1 MSRRVFLTLS
11 LLFGSA
17 AFLPFARAQQL
28 ITNGDASPEAVD
40 AEFARLIRRVRI
52 KTPALADEY
61 KKLRGELI
69 LAAPGVG
76 KMHGVS
82 ASDLAEFN
90 RRLHALTDR
99 ADQAAAE
106 LKLGKEEVSDLKA
119 AHNQAWLDIVTLFF
133 NNVPAHLKEIG
144 ANLSGLET
152 RAALLKREATAGGAL
167 TEAAKKPLRERLA
180 ALNRDG
186 TKVWDRLHADALN
199 IDEMG
204 DPTGTY
210 QDFTRGSVTKRVR
223 IVNVLDQANPLQ
235 DRVAALARKLQDLDA
250 ILNGDRPRNDPQA
263 ARKESEALSA
273 RMNPLLYDPFPA
285 KPLVGG
291 SASADAAAAPAAKPA
306 PRLVPGAPA
315 LSPPRKTLL
324 DLSRVPALTAGQTAA
339 SGTSRA
345 PMFTGASGED
355 AAPAET
361 DAVNKLRAAGGTS
374 TIGNPGAR
382 ARYAYRQTGGGTCGI
397 GAQVEVLADAGE
409 VPADPEKLAAKER
422 ELYVRGRSAG
432 YLMGS
437 AADPEFLQHT
447 GTGSERIGD
456 LLDRPVFKKAAASDD
471 ELFKAVSRG
480 RMVIIIAD
488 SEGLWNK
495 PEYRGTRHIVAI
507 TGAEVDK
514 STGKPLGYYI
524 NDTGTNEGGR
534 FINASQFL
542 AAWRKA
548 GAIFVEP
555 L

>member
-1 MSRRVFLTLS
+1 MFRRALLTSS
-11 LLFGSA
+11 LLFASVLLA
-17 AFLPFARAQQL
+17 PFSSAQQL
-28 ITNGDASPEAVD
+28 ITNGDASSDEVD
-40 AEFARLIRRVRI
+40 ADFARLIGRIRI
-52 KTPALADEY
+52 KSPALADDY
-61 KKLRGELI
+61 KKLRTDLI
-69 LAAPGVG
+69 LAAPGAG
-76 KMHGVS
+76 KMGGVS
-82 ASDLAEFN
+82 ASELGEFN

-106 LKLGKEEVSDLKA
+106 LKLGKDEVSDLQS
-119 AHNQAWLDIVTLFF
+119 AHNQAWLGIVTLFF

-144 ANLSGLET
+144 GYLSGLET

-180 ALNRDG
+180 ALNREG
-186 TKVWDRLHADALN
+186 TKVWDILHADALN

-223 IVNVLDQANPLQ
+223 VVNVLDQANPLQ
-235 DRVAALARKLQDLDA
+235 DRFAALARKLQVLDA
-250 ILNGDRPRNDPQA
+250 ILNGDRPRNDPEA

-285 KPLVGG
+285 KPPASG
-291 SASADAAAAPAAKPA
+291 SAPPNAAAAPAAKLA
-306 PRLVPGAPA
+306 PGAPA
-315 LSPPRKTLL
+315 LATQRKTLL

-345 PMFTGASGED
+345 PIFTGAGGED

-361 DAVNKLRAAGGTS
+361 DAVNKLRAAGGTT

-382 ARYAYRQTGGGTCGI
+382 ARYAYHQTGGGTCGI

-422 ELYVRGRSAG
+422 ELYVRARSAG
-432 YLMGS
+432 YLVGS
-437 AADPEFLQHT
+437 AADPAFLDHT
-447 GTGSERIGD
+447 GTSSERIGD

-488 SEGLWNK
+488 SEGLWND
-495 PEYRGTRHIVAI
+495 PQYRGGRHIVAI
-507 TGAEVDK
+507 TGAEVNK

-534 FINASQFL
+534 FINADQFL
-542 AAWRKA
+542 GAWRKV
-548 GAIFVEP
+548 GAILVEP